1 MPSPISVLAELEFMK
16 RKTKRIIC
24 IALIYTLF
32 CLVAVL
38 LKGIVDIRS
47 EAEPLENLEEESTV
61 QEAELVT
68 EPVIKVV
75 TPGSGHIVCIDA
87 GHQQRADMKKEPI
100 GPEATKKK
108 PRVDGGTTGKY
119 TGVTEYQLNLDIA
132 LKVQQEL
139 ENRGYTVVMTRTTND
154 VNISNSERSIIANEA
169 KAEAFVRIH
178 ADGSDDSKVHG
189 ASAVCQT
196 KDNPYNGNLYESS
209 RKLSDCVLD
218 GLVTSTGCKKR
229 QVIEVDSMSGIN
241 WSQVPTTIIEVGYLS
256 NKDEEA
262 KLVTDDYQ
270 QLIAKGI
277 ADGLDNYFN

>member
-1 MPSPISVLAELEFMK
+1 MK

-38 LKGIVDIRS
+38 MINYVDIRT
-47 EAEPLENLEEESTV
+47 EAEPVAELEESTE
-61 QEAELVT
+61 QESELVE

-75 TPGSGHIVCIDA
+75 TPGTGHVVCIDA

-100 GPEATKKK
+100 GPGASKKK
-108 PRVDGGTTGKY
+108 ARVDGGTTGKY
-119 TGVTEYQLNLDIA
+119 TGITEFQLDLEIA
-132 LKVQQEL
+132 LKVQKEL
-139 ENRGYTVVMTRTTND
+139 EDRGYTVVMTRTTND

-169 KAEAFVRIH
+169 NAEAFVRIH
-178 ADGSDDSKVHG
+178 ADGSDDTKVHG
-189 ASAVCQT
+189 ASTVCQT
-196 KDNPYNGNLYESS
+196 KDNPYNGELYESS

-218 GLVTSTGCKKR
+218 GVVASAGCKKR

-241 WSQVPTTIIEVGYLS
+241 WSKVPTTIIEVGYLS

-262 KLVTDDYQ
+262 KLITDAYQ
-270 QLIAKGI
+270 QLLAKGI
-277 ADGLDNYFN
+277 ADGLDNYFK

>member
-1 MPSPISVLAELEFMK
+1 MPSPIFNFCGAQFMK

-38 LKGIVDIRS
+38 MINYVDIRT
-47 EAEPLENLEEESTV
+47 EAEPVAELEESTE
-61 QEAELVT
+61 QESELVE

-75 TPGSGHIVCIDA
+75 TPGTGHVVCIDA

-100 GPEATKKK
+100 GPGASKKK
-108 PRVDGGTTGKY
+108 ARVDGGTTGKY
-119 TGVTEYQLNLDIA
+119 TGITEFQLDLEIA
-132 LKVQQEL
+132 LKVQKEL
-139 ENRGYTVVMTRTTND
+139 EDRGYTVVMTRTTND

-169 KAEAFVRIH
+169 NAEAFVRIH
-178 ADGSDDSKVHG
+178 ADGSDDTEVHG
-189 ASAVCQT
+189 ASTVCQT
-196 KDNPYNGNLYESS
+196 KDNPYNGELYESS

-218 GLVTSTGCKKR
+218 GVVASAGCKKR

-241 WSQVPTTIIEVGYLS
+241 WSKVPTTIIEVGYLS

-262 KLVTDDYQ
+262 KLITDAYQ
-270 QLIAKGI
+270 QLLAKGI
-277 ADGLDNYFN
+277 ADGLDNYFK